1 MKSRIVRGLILD
13 EIQKIPLRHKAEKL
27 AVGRQVSEVRE
38 RDRFITNLAAEFSD
52 LLMRAFEKLFD
63 QTELVDDFERGWMN
77 RIAAKVAKEIS
88 MLLEHDHR
96 DARARQ
102 QKPEHH
108 SGRATAGNAAAR
120 AYLSIVEFQV
130 VRKYE
135 RFVSPSR
142 CSTR

>member
-38 RDRFITNLAAEFSD
+38 RDRFLTNLAAEFSD

-63 QTELVDDFERGWMN
+63 QTKFVDDFERGRMN
-77 RIAAKVAKEIS
+77 RIPAKIAKEIS

-108 SGRATAGNAAAR
+108 SGRATTCNAAAR
-120 AYLSIVEFQV
+120 AYLSFVDFQ
-130 VRKYE
+130 
-135 RFVSPSR
+135 PS
-142 CSTR
+142 SES